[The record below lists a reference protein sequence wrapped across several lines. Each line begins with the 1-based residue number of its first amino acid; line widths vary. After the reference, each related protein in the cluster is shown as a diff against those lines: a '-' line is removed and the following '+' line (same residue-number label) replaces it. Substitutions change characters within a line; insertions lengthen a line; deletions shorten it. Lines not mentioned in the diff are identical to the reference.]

1 MNKNI
6 DIFCSVIDN
15 FGDAGYTL
23 RVAASLKNQYKDSL
37 INIYTDCTEL
47 FFKLMPG
54 RYKTSENGAPHINIF
69 PIDSGTD
76 YCASEVVLGMFQ
88 FFPDERYIEVINRK
102 SKIFIGVDY
111 FTAELW
117 AKDLK
122 ALPLMHQG
130 LKIKTLFFVPNVH
143 AESSGILR
151 FSWKSP
157 GFPTDVL
164 DPRYFFNAYLYDY
177 GPIEKLSDVLYPLSQ
192 EAVFDWR
199 SSTQNRFFTQDEFD
213 EILYS
218 SRYNWIR
225 GEDSFSLALWS
236 GIPFFWQ
243 AYKQKE
249 TRHFKKVWAFNEF
262 IKPFF
267 EDAQMYKRYV
277 SVVNTLNGIYQN
289 DITDDFLYMDKKYG
303 QLKDV
308 FEKMKEYFLKQKTLQ
323 QNLMENIEYL

>member
-1 MNKNI
+1 LNKNI

-23 RVAASLKNQYKDSL
+23 RVAASFKNQYRNSL

-47 FFKLMPG
+47 FFKLMPKEG
-54 RYKTSENGAPHINIF
+54 SPQINVF
-69 PIDSGTD
+69 SMDSSSD
-76 YCASEVVLGMFQ
+76 YHASEVVLGMFQ
-88 FFPDERYIEVINRK
+88 FFPDERYIDFINRE
-102 SKIFIGVDY
+102 SKLFIGVDY
-111 FTAELW
+111 FTPELW
-117 AKDLK
+117 AKDIK

-130 LKIKTLFFVPNVH
+130 LRIKTLFFVPNVH

-151 FSWKSP
+151 FSWKSQ
-157 GFPTDVL
+157 GLPTDVL
-164 DPRYFFNAYLYDY
+164 YPRYISNAYLYDY
-177 GPIEKLSDVLYPLSQ
+177 GPVEKLLPQ
-192 EAVFDWR
+192 ESVFNWKIN
-199 SSTQNRFFTQDEFD
+199 TQNRFFTQEEFD

-218 SRYNWIR
+218 SKYNWIR

-277 SVVNTLNGIYQN
+277 NVVNTLNGIYNN
-289 DITDDFLYMDKKYG
+289 DVTDDFLYIDKKYG

>member
-1 MNKNI
+1 
-6 DIFCSVIDN
+6 
-15 FGDAGYTL
+15 
-23 RVAASLKNQYKDSL
+23 
-37 INIYTDCTEL
+37 
-47 FFKLMPG
+47 
-54 RYKTSENGAPHINIF
+54 
-69 PIDSGTD
+69 
-76 YCASEVVLGMFQ
+76 MFQ
-88 FFPDERYIEVINRK
+88 FFPDERYIDFINRE
-102 SKIFIGVDY
+102 SKLFIGVDY
-111 FTAELW
+111 FTPELW
-117 AKDLK
+117 AKDIK

-130 LKIKTLFFVPNVH
+130 LRIKTLFFVPNVH

-151 FSWKSP
+151 FSWKSQ
-157 GFPTDVL
+157 GLPTDVL
-164 DPRYFFNAYLYDY
+164 YPRYISNAYLYDY
-177 GPIEKLSDVLYPLSQ
+177 GPVEKLLPQ
-192 EAVFDWR
+192 ESVFNWKIN
-199 SSTQNRFFTQDEFD
+199 TQNRFFTQEEFD

-218 SRYNWIR
+218 SKYNWIR

-277 SVVNTLNGIYQN
+277 NVVNTLNGIYNN
-289 DITDDFLYMDKKYG
+289 DVTDDFLYIDKKYG